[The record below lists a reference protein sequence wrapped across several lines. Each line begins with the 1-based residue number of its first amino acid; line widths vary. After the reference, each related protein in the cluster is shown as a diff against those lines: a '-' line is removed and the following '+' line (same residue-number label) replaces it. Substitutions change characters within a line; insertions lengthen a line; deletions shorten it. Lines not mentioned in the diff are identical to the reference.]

1 MEASCLPVCVPL
13 ALARVVTVLAELARD
28 AKPPQV
34 FVPDELPVAV
44 LQLGDGLLAALV
56 ARGAAA
62 GLAELPALA
71 EFAAL
76 ASIPAL
82 AEFAAL
88 ASIPALAAVA
98 APASIPALAE
108 FAVPLAAPPLAE
120 PPARRGGPREPAD
133 FLDAGWIARL
143 QSGFPVLLD
152 EPQEPAGPPRA
163 VAELPRYSPADLPV
177 CFPGELPLSLDG
189 TPQAQ
194 VVPRLVRQP
203 PEGVPRGLYMK

>member
-1 MEASCLPVCVPL
+1 MEASYLPVYVPL
-13 ALARVVTVLAELARD
+13 AFARVVTVLAELARD
-28 AKPPQV
+28 AKPQQV
-34 FVPDELPVAV
+34 FVPDELQVAV
-44 LQLGDGLLAALV
+44 LQLGDGLLAAPA
-56 ARGAAA
+56 ARGVAA
-62 GLAELPALA
+62 GLVELPALA
-71 EFAAL
+71 EFAA
-76 ASIPAL
+76 
-82 AEFAAL
+82 
-88 ASIPALAAVA
+88 
-98 APASIPALAE
+98 PASIPAMAELA
-108 FAVPLAAPPLAE
+108 APLAAPALAE

-177 CFPGELPLSLDG
+177 CFPGELSLSLDG